1 MNTNTSLRDSAIAIT
16 EVATVALP
24 GPVINNET
32 STTSGLAKNP
42 KDVIISE
49 LPIVPSAPA
58 DNE

>member
-1 MNTNTSLRDSAIAIT
+1 MRDSAIEIT
-16 EVATVALP
+16 EAATVALP

-42 KDVIISE
+42 YEVMISE

-58 DNE
+58 ANE